1 MAGMVTDDLNKF
13 GPFGRYNGVT
23 TVSSGTFDFSS
34 GSGLGAAAFILSGS
48 AGASGQLMD
57 INDPKQEGSWI
68 ELSRGGK
75 LMITSMSVGKVYEIG
90 ISRAYSNSVKT
101 HICVLRR

>member
-23 TVSSGTFDFSS
+23 T
-34 GSGLGAAAFILSGS
+34 AFILSGS